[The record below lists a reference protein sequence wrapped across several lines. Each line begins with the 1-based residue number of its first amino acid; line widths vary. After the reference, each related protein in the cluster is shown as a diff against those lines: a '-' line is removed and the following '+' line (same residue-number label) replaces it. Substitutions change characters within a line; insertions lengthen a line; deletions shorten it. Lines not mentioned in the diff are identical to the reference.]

1 MVLSLKSL
9 PIHAEHLASSIFVT
23 GIWPEP
29 ETFLLF
35 IAVGFLRSF
44 FVVGLYSTITF
55 SEQKKQIQ
63 QLLIN

>member
-1 MVLSLKSL
+1 MELSLKSL
-9 PIHAEHLASSIFVT
+9 PIQSEQLASSIFVT

-44 FVVGLYSTITF
+44 FVLD
-55 SEQKKQIQ
+55 
-63 QLLIN
+63 L